1 MRTNRLVL
9 AALALAALPLMA
21 AAQTYKCTDARGK
34 VRYSGDP
41 GPGCK
46 VVPGTAPRA
55 APAPKTGAKAP
66 AKGTSKASAKA
77 PAVLTAQERARRA
90 SDCKTMQE
98 QLDWL
103 TGPRGEGVENRAAR
117 IGQVKQGLRDCP

>member
-1 MRTNRLVL
+1 MRTNRLTV
-9 AALALAALPLMA
+9 AALALAAFPLLA

-46 VVPGTAPRA
+46 IVPGTTPRA
-55 APAPKTGAKAP
+55 APKAP
-66 AKGTSKASAKA
+66 AKAAPKASAKA
-77 PAVLTAQERARRA
+77 HAVLTAQERARRA

-103 TGPRGEGVENRAAR
+103 TGPRGEGTENRAAR
-117 IGQVKQGLRDCP
+117 IGQVKQGMRDCP